1 MYIPGVTDQFGNPV
15 DSAASLA
22 VLHDALAKA
31 MDPGQLAKA
40 TFAQSSSATSG
51 LTAYSLEAPAKL
63 LYPVI
68 TPLRNKL
75 SRATGGLGIQAN
87 WRAITGIDTTN
98 VGVGVGEGRR
108 GAVQAVTTADYLAQF
123 RTLGI
128 EGDVT
133 FEAQLASQ
141 GFDDAKARAVQSNL
155 RALMI
160 GEEKVLLGG
169 LGTYGLATTPTPSVS
184 NATTGGALT
193 TGQTV
198 YVRCV
203 ALSLEGYLW
212 AAGNSLVTGIRG
224 QVTRTNAD
232 GTSQTFGGGAAQAS
246 NAASVATG
254 AGSANLVS
262 ASVAAVPG
270 AVGYAWFVG
279 NVDGTAANLKLH
291 SVSNINSVAIASLPA
306 GGNQVLP
313 TDLAS
318 NDRSQNGL
326 IHDGFLAMVSKSGSG
341 ANWYNLPTG
350 VAGTGTPLTSDGQG
364 GITEVDTVLRWY
376 WDTLKISPSE
386 IWVNAR
392 ELGSM
397 RAKALTGTSS
407 SMQRFTY
414 ATNQMG
420 FPAGGMIRGYI
431 NQYSM
436 DGAQEIPIKLH
447 PNMPPGTI
455 LFLTHEIPYPLSGVS
470 EVNRVLC
477 RQDYYQMEW
486 PLRTRAYEYGVYT
499 DQVLQCYFL
508 PGQAVISNIAA
519 G

>member
-1 MYIPGVTDQFGNPV
+1 MNFDQYGNPV
-15 DSAASLA
+15 DSARSLS
-22 VLHDALAKA
+22 VVKEALAKA

-40 TFAQSSSATSG
+40 TFAQSGSATSG

-63 LYPVI
+63 LMPVI

-75 SRATGGLGIQAN
+75 SRATGGAGIQAN
-87 WRAITGIDTTN
+87 WRAITGIDTSN
-98 VGVGVGEGRR
+98 IGVGVGEGRR
-108 GAVQAVTTADYLAQF
+108 GGVQAVTTADYFAQF

-133 FEAQLASQ
+133 FEAQLAAQ

-160 GEEKVLLGG
+160 GEEKVILGG
-169 LGTYGLATTPTPSVS
+169 LGTFGLGKAPTPTLATAASGGTIAQ
-184 NATTGGALT
+184 AT
-193 TGQTV
+193 TV
-198 YVRCV
+198 YVRVV
-203 ALSLEGYLW
+203 ALTLEGYMHG
-212 AAGNSLVTGIRG
+212 AAQSLATGIRAE
-224 QVTRTNAD
+224 VSRTNAD
-232 GTSQTFGGGAAQAS
+232 GTSQAFGGGSSQAS
-246 NAASVATG
+246 DAASQAT
-254 AGSANLVS
+254 AGSGGSVHVVS
-262 ASVAAVPG
+262 ASVAPVKG
-270 AVGYAWFVG
+270 AVAYAWYAG
-279 NVDGTAANLKLH
+279 STDGTAANLKLH
-291 SVSNINSVAIASLPA
+291 AITTINSTVITALPA
-306 GGNQVLP
+306 GGNQALP
-313 TDLAS
+313 ADLVS
-318 NDRSQNGL
+318 NDRSQNAL
-326 IHDGFLAMVSKSGSG
+326 VHDGFMSMVAKSGSG
-341 ANWYNLPTG
+341 ALWHNLATG
-350 VAGTGTPLTSDGQG
+350 TAGTGTPLTSDNAG
-364 GITEVDTVLRWY
+364 GIVEIDYVLRWY
-376 WDTLKISPSE
+376 WDNLKISPSE

-397 RAKALTGTSS
+397 RAKATTGAST

-414 ATNQMG
+414 MAAQDG
-420 FPAGGMIRGYI
+420 IRAGGMIRGYI

-447 PNMPPGTI
+447 PNVPPGTI
-455 LFLTHEIPYPLSGVS
+455 LFLTHEIPYPLSGVG

-486 PLRTRAYEYGVYT
+486 PLRTRSYEYGVYT